1 MVKKLELTEMDLVY
15 VKALNVLF
23 NNGQLQLH
31 GVEKDDLNHIGSTL
45 NWVSQLQLRML
56 KAPEEL
62 SQAEVMQ
69 AAEKVEPDPKKK
81 TNRKVG
87 GK

>member
-1 MVKKLELTEMDLVY
+1 MAKKLELVEADLVY
-15 VKALNVLF
+15 VKAINLLL

-31 GVEKDDLNHIGSTL
+31 GVEKDDLNHIGSTF
-45 NWVSQLQLRML
+45 NWLAQLQMRMV

-62 SQAEVMQ
+62 SQGEVMQ